1 MKDAKMLVHGGNV
14 AFKAEQARNVDAIL
28 ALSDELYAA
37 CAACRVQ
44 YRPNHDK
51 RRLAGR
57 NNAEI

>member
-1 MKDAKMLVHGGNV
+1 MLVHGGNV

>member
-37 CAACRVQ
+37 CAGCHEQ
-44 YRPNHDK
+44 YRQNYG
-51 RRLAGR
+51 RRRCPAK
-57 NNAEI
+57 